1 MIGLYMPLTAQS
13 AYFLEA
19 VLLGAVLGLIYD
31 VFAVVRSLTRAGA
44 GLTALCDGLFW
55 LTALAVYFVFT
66 VAWAGGQVRGFL
78 LLGCGL
84 GALFFEL
91 TLSPLIRV
99 VLTAVIRTALRLMFG
114 VCHLLARVLGAVF
127 CPLKALYRG
136 VREKFSK
143 KIQKNTSIS

>member
-19 VLLGAVLGLIYD
+19 VLLGAVLGLVYD
-31 VFAVVRSLTRAGA
+31 VFAVVRGLTRAGA
-44 GLTALCDGLFW
+44 GLTALCDALFW
-55 LTALAVYFVFT
+55 LIALAVYFVFT

-84 GALFFEL
+84 GAL
-91 TLSPLIRV
+91 
-99 VLTAVIRTALRLMFG
+99 
-114 VCHLLARVLGAVF
+114 ARVLRTVF
-127 CPLKALYRG
+127 RPLNALNRG